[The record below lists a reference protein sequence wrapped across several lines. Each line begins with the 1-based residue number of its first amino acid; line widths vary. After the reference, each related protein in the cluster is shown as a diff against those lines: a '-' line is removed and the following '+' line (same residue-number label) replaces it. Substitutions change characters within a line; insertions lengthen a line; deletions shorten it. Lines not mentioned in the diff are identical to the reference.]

1 MKQVNL
7 RINRTILT
15 LILGLFLSVGAYAQ
29 NITVKGHVKDAL
41 GGVIGA
47 SIVEKGNATN
57 GTITDL
63 DGNFSLNVPKGSTLV
78 ISFIGYKTQEVA
90 AASSVIVTL
99 VEDTEMLDE
108 VVVIGYGSVKKND
121 LTGSVTAIKPDEM
134 NKGLVTNAQ
143 DMMQGKIAGVNV
155 TTGGGTPGGGATIR
169 VRGGSSLNASNDP
182 LVVIDGLAMDNQG
195 VKGLANPLSMV
206 NPADIETFT
215 VLKDASATA
224 IYGSRGSNG
233 VIIITTKKGKSGSKP
248 SVTYN
253 GNVSVSTKKK
263 TIDVMTGQEYG
274 EFIENMYGV
283 DSEAWDVMAG
293 VTRNE
298 NEEIVSM
305 TNAVKNGEGYL
316 YNNTDWQDEIYRTAI
331 SHDHNITIS
340 GGLKNMPYRVSLGYT
355 NQDGI
360 LKTSN
365 FERYTATINVSPKFF
380 GDHLTVNL
388 NAKGMIANN
397 RYADGGAIGAAVYMI
412 PTFSVRN
419 SADVYQ
425 KYFGGY
431 SQWTADGTPLNDPT
445 WTTTSNQ
452 DATKN
457 PVSLLNQKDDTANSK
472 SFIGNAEFD
481 YKVHGLEDLRLH
493 MNIGGDFST
502 GKQTTAISSSSVYNN
517 CNYYGWDGWE
527 KITKYNK
534 MFNAYAQYMKDFNDV
549 HHFDIMGG
557 YEWQHFYHKGEKD
570 GWGLY
575 QSTNT
580 VKPNEKFRQDAN
592 VWKSEN
598 YLVSFFGRAN
608 YTLLDRYMLTA
619 TVRYDGSS
627 RFKDHWALFPSF
639 AFGWR
644 LKEEAFLKDVDAL
657 SDLKLRLG
665 YGQTGQQEGIGDYN
679 YFASYNVS
687 NGIGSSYP
695 LLDSE
700 GILYRPNA
708 YNENLTWETTTT
720 YNAGL
725 DFGFWN
731 GRLSGSVD
739 YYYRKTTDLLN
750 TVYVSAGSNFRNQV
764 TSNIGSL
771 KNTGVEVA
779 LTYRP
784 IQTKDLSWEITANAT
799 YNDNEITEL
808 IGQEGYF
815 VPTGGISAG
824 TGGNCQAHAVGHSAS
839 SFYVF
844 QQVYD
849 KDGMPIEG
857 AYVDRNGDGIVNQD
871 DKYFYKSPTAPWTA
885 GLSSKIMWKNWDF
898 GFFLRA
904 SFNNYVYNDLEA
916 GSSNINK
923 GNIYRLGFMVNV
935 PTMALGKAWQT
946 NDAVLS
952 DYFVQNA
959 TFLKCDNITLGYSFD
974 ELFGTK
980 IGGRVYGAVTNV
992 FTITNYKGI
1001 DPEVF
1006 GGIDNNLYPRPFTA
1020 QLGLTLN
1027 F

>member
-7 RINRTILT
+7 RICRTILT

-29 NITVKGHVKDAL
+29 SITVKGHVKDAL
-41 GGVIGA
+41 GAVIGA
-47 SIVEKGNATN
+47 SVVEKGNATN

-63 DGNFSLNVPKGSTLV
+63 DGNFTLNVPKGSTLV
-78 ISFIGYKTQEVA
+78 VSFIGYKTQEVA
-90 AASSVIVTL
+90 AAPNVAITL
-99 VEDTEMLDE
+99 QEDTEMLDE
-108 VVVIGYGSVKKND
+108 VVVIGYGVAKKND

-143 DMMQGKIAGVNV
+143 DMMQGKIAGVSV
-155 TTGGGTPGGGATIR
+155 TSGGGTPGGGATIR

-233 VIIITTKKGKSGSKP
+233 VIIITTKKGRSGAKP
-248 SVTYN
+248 TITYN

-263 TIDVMTGQEYG
+263 TIDVLSGQEFG
-274 EFIENMYGV
+274 EFVEEMYGIGS
-283 DSEAWDVMAG
+283 DAWNLMAG
-293 VTRNE
+293 VVTDKN
-298 NEEIVSM
+298 NNVIGL
-305 TNAVKNGEGYL
+305 TNAKQLEDGTYR

-365 FERYTATINVSPKFF
+365 FERYTASINVSPKFF
-380 GDHLTVNL
+380 DDHLTVNL

-412 PTFSVRN
+412 PTFSVHGATDILN
-419 SADVYQ
+419 N
-425 KYFGGY
+425 YFGGY
-431 SQWTADGTPLNDPT
+431 SQWVSDGSALNDPT
-445 WTTTSNQ
+445 WPYTSNRN
-452 DATKN
+452 ATKN
-457 PVSLLNQKDDTANSK
+457 PVSLLDLKDDTANSK
-472 SFIGNAEFD
+472 SFIGNVELD

-493 MNIGGDFST
+493 MNVGGDFST
-502 GKQTTAISSSSVYNN
+502 GKQTTLISPYSVSN
-517 CNYYGWDGWE
+517 NYYGWDGWE
-527 KITKYNK
+527 KIFKYNK
-534 MFNAYAQYMKDFNDV
+534 MLNAYAQYNKDFNDA

-557 YEWQHFYHKGEKD
+557 YEWQHFYHRGEKD

-575 QSTNT
+575 QSSNT
-580 VKPNEKFRQDAN
+580 EKPGEKYQRDAK

-644 LKEEAFLKDVDAL
+644 LKEEAFLKDVDVL

-687 NGIGSSYP
+687 TGNGSSYP
-695 LLDSE
+695 ILGD
-700 GILYRPNA
+700 GILYRPDA

-720 YNAGL
+720 YNAGI

-764 TSNIGSL
+764 ASNIGSL
-771 KNTGVEVA
+771 KNTGVEIA

-808 IGQEGYF
+808 IGEEGYF

-824 TGGNCQAHAVGHSAS
+824 TGGNCQAHSVGHPAS

-849 KDGMPIEG
+849 KAGKPIEG
-857 AYVDRNGDGIVNQD
+857 AYVDRNGDGIINQD
-871 DKYFYKSPTAPWTA
+871 DKYFYKSPAAPWTA
-885 GLSSKIMWKNWDF
+885 GLSSKLIWKNWDF
-898 GFFLRA
+898 GFSLRA
-904 SFNNYVYNDLEA
+904 NFNNYVYNDLEA
-916 GSSNINK
+916 GSSNVNK
-923 GNIYRLGFMVNV
+923 GYLYRLGFLSNV
-935 PTMALGKAWQT
+935 PTMSIEKGWQT
-946 NDAVLS
+946 NDNVLS

-974 ELFGTK
+974 GLFGSK
-980 IGGRVYGAVTNV
+980 LGGRIYGAVTNV

>member
-7 RINRTILT
+7 RICRTILP
-15 LILGLFLSVGAYAQ
+15 LFLGLFLSIGVYAQ
-29 NITVKGHVKDAL
+29 NITVKGHVKDAM
-41 GGVIGA
+41 GSVIGA
-47 SIVEKGNATN
+47 NVVEKGNTSN

-63 DGNFSLNVPKGSTLV
+63 DGNFTLSVRKGATLIV
-78 ISFIGYKTQEVA
+78 SFIGYKSQEVA
-90 AASSVIVTL
+90 AAENLVVTL
-99 VEDTEMLDE
+99 QDDAELLSE
-108 VVVIGYGSVKKND
+108 VVVIGYGVAKKND

-155 TTGGGTPGGGATIR
+155 TTGGGTPGGGATVRI
-169 VRGGSSLNASNDP
+169 RGGSSLNASNDP
-182 LVVIDGLAMDNQG
+182 LIVIDGLAMDNQG

-233 VIIITTKKGKSGSKP
+233 VIIITTKKGRSGAKP
-248 SVTYN
+248 SITYN
-253 GNVSVSTKKK
+253 GNISVSSKKK
-263 TIDVMTGQEYG
+263 TIDVMNGQEYG
-274 EFIENMYGV
+274 EFIEKIYGV
-283 DSEAWDVMAG
+283 DSEPWLLMAG
-293 VTRNE
+293 AVKDKDGN
-298 NEEIVSM
+298 VVGL
-305 TNAVKNGEGYL
+305 TNAVKEGDAYR

-331 SHDHNITIS
+331 SHDHNVTIA

-365 FERYTATINVSPKFF
+365 FERYTATVNISPKFF
-380 GDHLTVNL
+380 DDHLTVNL

-397 RYADGGAIGAAVYMI
+397 RYADGGAIGSAVYMI
-412 PTFSVRN
+412 PTFSVQN
-419 SADVYQ
+419 SGETYQ
-425 KYFGGY
+425 KWFGGY
-431 SQWTADGTPLNDPT
+431 SQWTSDGTALNDPT
-445 WTTTSNQ
+445 WTVTSNQ

-493 MNIGGDFST
+493 MNVGGDFST
-502 GKQTTAISSSSVYNN
+502 GKQTTVISPYSVFNN

-527 KITKYNK
+527 KVTKYNK
-534 MFNAYAQYMKDFNDV
+534 MFNAYAQYMKDFSDA

-580 VKPNEKFRQDAN
+580 VKPGEQFRRDAK

-644 LKEEAFLKDVDAL
+644 VKEEAFLKDVDVL

-687 NGIGSSYP
+687 TGIGSSYP

-708 YNENLTWETTTT
+708 YNADLTWETTTT

-731 GRLSGSVD
+731 GKLSGSVD

-750 TVYVSAGSNFRNQV
+750 TVYVPAGSNFRNQV

-771 KNTGVEVA
+771 KNTGVEIA

-799 YNDNEITEL
+799 YNKNEITEL
-808 IGQEGYF
+808 IGEKGYF

-824 TGGNCQAHAVGHSAS
+824 TGGNCQAHAV
-839 SFYVF
+839 
-844 QQVYD
+844 
-849 KDGMPIEG
+849 
-857 AYVDRNGDGIVNQD
+857 
-871 DKYFYKSPTAPWTA
+871 
-885 GLSSKIMWKNWDF
+885 
-898 GFFLRA
+898 
-904 SFNNYVYNDLEA
+904 
-916 GSSNINK
+916 
-923 GNIYRLGFMVNV
+923 
-935 PTMALGKAWQT
+935 
-946 NDAVLS
+946 
-952 DYFVQNA
+952 
-959 TFLKCDNITLGYSFD
+959 
-974 ELFGTK
+974 
-980 IGGRVYGAVTNV
+980 
-992 FTITNYKGI
+992 
-1001 DPEVF
+1001 
-1006 GGIDNNLYPRPFTA
+1006 
-1020 QLGLTLN
+1020 
-1027 F
+1027 